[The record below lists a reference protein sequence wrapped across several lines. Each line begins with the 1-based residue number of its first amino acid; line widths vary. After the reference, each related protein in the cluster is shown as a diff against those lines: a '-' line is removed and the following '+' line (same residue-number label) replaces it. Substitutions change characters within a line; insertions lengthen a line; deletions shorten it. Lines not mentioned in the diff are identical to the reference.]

1 MEIALILCIM
11 VAIGCLV
18 FAGSIWHKRK
28 KLDIEIERQNALLLQ
43 EQEGIHR
50 RNSELLQNQAK
61 ILQESVQLEKTIQIK
76 QITENELNDAIEKLK
91 DSRHQ
96 QIVVFEREQAKLEVI
111 NRQQDDAAIRLKET
125 EESIVQKQLDA
136 DKVAQERRKQ
146 QDEEWA
152 RKQESIAQQTKAAA
166 ERLNELNLAIAA
178 KQEAEK
184 EILRNAFEQYA
195 DNLELEEQNLE
206 REYEELEQ
214 KLQSVYAEQQDLL
227 AASKEDIIKEHEAL
241 TKRLTEVYAALQTDL
256 EKDLDATRAELDKI
270 RATKAAALEAQL
282 REQQIK
288 ENATYYTLQISEADK
303 TDISYLRSIEHNLRE
318 PRPLRMLIWS
328 TFYRDRAN
336 DLANRA
342 GAVGACGIY
351 KITHIDSG
359 LSYIGQARN
368 IKDRWIEHIKCSLG
382 IDTPV
387 TSQLYAFT
395 REKGIENFTFEVLEV
410 CAAADLN
417 EKERTYIDMYQ
428 TKDFGLNKTKG
439 NK

>member
-1 MEIALILCIM
+1 MIIVCILC
-11 VAIGCLV
+11 VLAACGSLG
-18 FAGSIWHKRK
+18 FAAFIWHKRK
-28 KLDIEIERQNALLLQ
+28 QLDTEVERQNAQLLQ

-50 RNSELLQNQAK
+50 RNSELLQNQTK
-61 ILQESVQLEKTIQIK
+61 ILQESVQLEENIKIK

-91 DSRHQ
+91 DCRHQ

-111 NRQQDDAAIRLKET
+111 NRQQDDATMRLKET
-125 EESIVQKQLDA
+125 EEA
-136 DKVAQERRKQ
+136 VARQ
-146 QDEEWA
+146 Q
-152 RKQESIAQQTKAAA
+152 SAATA
-166 ERLNELNLAIAA
+166 RLNELNLAIAE

-206 REYEELEQ
+206 REYEELEK
-214 KLQSVYAEQQDLL
+214 KLISVYAEQQDLL

-241 TKRLTEVYAALQTDL
+241 TKRLTEVYATLQTDL
-256 EKDLDATRAELDKI
+256 EKDLNATRAELDKI

-359 LSYIGQARN
+359 LAYVGQARN